1 MSDHPLSDLS
11 KGNPERLLGPKF
23 AILSDLYYN

>member
-1 MSDHPLSDLS
+1 MAAHSLSDLS
-11 KGNPERLLGPKF
+11 KGNLERLLGPKF